1 EYEGCRA
8 LVEFLVDHDVVQRS
22 LDRKKLD
29 ERAAWIK
36 EHIRERRADN
46 PQISWEDMEAEY
58 DRLFPR
64 ERSPIEVIHDE
75 FSAKVPHP
83 QLHGGKQQK
92 NVWQQMEDAELG
104 FLDFVDRNHLAHE
117 EGSLFSY
124 LIRVMNFAHTLQ
136 EATGLDQFASLR
148 QRVRRVLSSVD
159 ARLIDDL
166 DRG

>member
-1 EYEGCRA
+1 
-8 LVEFLVDHDVVQRS
+8 
-22 LDRKKLD
+22 
-29 ERAAWIK
+29 
-36 EHIRERRADN
+36 
-46 PQISWEDMEAEY
+46 
-58 DRLFPR
+58 
-64 ERSPIEVIHDE
+64 
-75 FSAKVPHP
+75 
-83 QLHGGKQQK
+83 
-92 NVWQQMEDAELG
+92 MEDAELG